1 GAAQINRAVQ
11 QLDTVIQQNASA
23 PEEMA
28 STSEELL
35 GQAEQLISTISFF
48 KTGNDASS
56 AVTRRDVAKGVKKVK
71 TPAARLAHPVHAANA
86 KAGSGHD
93 ERKSKGITLNLSKGA
108 NGGSD
113 HEDEHFEQY

>member
-1 GAAQINRAVQ
+1 
-11 QLDTVIQQNASA
+11 
-23 PEEMA
+23 MA

-48 KTGNDASS
+48 KTGSDASS
-56 AVTRRDVAKGVKKVK
+56 AATRRDSAKGVKKVK
-71 TPAARLAHPVHAANA
+71 TPGARVAHMGCA
-86 KAGSGHD
+86 
-93 ERKSKGITLNLSKGA
+93 ERKSKGIALNLSKGA